1 MKLSQVGIWDAW
13 TKVMSWKR
21 VFLGLY
27 ALLASTACWCE
38 APSSLLS
45 AVVFSLSTERQV
57 RWHWNRWALHFTLMY
72 SRPLDNGGKKKTR
85 QIGNGSQIPNPSMNQ
100 SGWDSSW
107 ALCNCSRCT
116 VLGTSDQ
123 TELTSSE
130 RLIWFASS
138 DLTVITVMRKHVC
151 SISRSQFKPFIHVR

>member
-1 MKLSQVGIWDAW
+1 MLELKLC
-13 TKVMSWKR
+13 
-21 VFLGLY
+21 LGRGCSLGY
-27 ALLASTACWCE
+27 MLCLLAQPADVRHLVPFYLLLCFLLVQKDRSDGTGIDGPCI
-38 APSSLLS
+38 LLS
-45 AVVFSLSTERQV
+45 CTPDLLTMGE
-57 RWHWNRWALHFTLMY
+57 
-72 SRPLDNGGKKKTR
+72 KKETR

-116 VLGTSDQ
+116 VLDTSDQ